1 MYISIYQYVCMYIY
15 CSDTTLTGDPSS
27 RGVGVPLGSEPLPP
41 VAGSKRLT
49 HWTSETVVERE
60 CMRLHRAPSPVMGMG
75 VTGS

>member
-1 MYISIYQYVCMYIY
+1 
-15 CSDTTLTGDPSS
+15 
-27 RGVGVPLGSEPLPP
+27 
-41 VAGSKRLT
+41 LT